1 MNKVGIIGAG
11 KVGTSI
17 GKYLFSN
24 TNKATLCGYY
34 SKSMSSSD
42 FASNFTRSAQ
52 FENLEELVKKC
63 DILIIT
69 TPDDIIYEVWEEI
82 SKYNIQNKI
91 VCHCSGSLSS
101 EIFFN
106 ASEKAVKS
114 CSMHPLMAVS
124 DIKTSY
130 VKMKDSYFT
139 LEGDE
144 DALKVMTELIREKG
158 NKYKIINSQN
168 KVKYHVASVF
178 MSNLVI
184 GIASM
189 AFDLMDQCGFSE
201 KESVEAMKF
210 LALENM
216 EKLFESDLESSLTGP
231 IERND
236 CKIVSK
242 HLKLLEELWDNQ
254 KLNTLNNAYRILSL
268 CITEI
273 AEKKHPDRDYSSIK
287 SILKN
292 RK

>member
-24 TNKATLCGYY
+24 TKKATLCGYY
-34 SKSMSSSD
+34 SKSMSSSA
-42 FASNFTRSAQ
+42 FASNFTKSAQ
-52 FENLEELVKKC
+52 FKNLEELVKKC

-69 TPDDIIYEVWEEI
+69 TPDDLIYEIWKEI
-82 SKYNIQNKI
+82 SKYSIQNKI

-106 ASEKAVKS
+106 ASEKAAKS

-124 DIKTSY
+124 DRETSY
-130 VKMKDSYFT
+130 IKMKDSYFT
-139 LEGDE
+139 LEGDK
-144 DALKVMTELIREKG
+144 DALNIMTELINEKG
-158 NKYKIINSQN
+158 NKYKIISSQN
-168 KVKYHVASVF
+168 KVKYHMSSVF
-178 MSNLVI
+178 MSNLVV
-184 GIASM
+184 GISSM
-189 AFDLMDQCGFSE
+189 AFNLMNQCGFSE
-201 KESVEAMKF
+201 EESSEAMKF

-236 CKIVSK
+236 YKTVKK
-242 HLKLLEELWDNQ
+242 HIKLLKELGDSE
-254 KLNTLNNAYRILSL
+254 KLNTLNNAYRTLSL

-273 AEKKHPDRDYSSIK
+273 AEKKHPGRDYSNIK
-287 SILKN
+287 SLLKTE
-292 RK
+292 K